1 MTLCLPSRSPQLAQ
15 LAQLAPDQ
23 QFAGSQRSLR
33 SRCSSVLPTWHKVPA
48 WCRCRSS
55 SATLINPL
63 CNFIHFKA
71 PCSQLPARNLTLHK
85 SISEGA
91 GEQGKLAP
99 FALAGQ
105 SWAARAKGCGAGG
118 GSLSPAT
125 TCPPCKPRGAGR
137 SPGGRKQEHITGEQA
152 RVAPVPG
159 ASLALIC
166 GD

>member
-63 CNFIHFKA
+63 CNFIHFRA

-105 SWAARAKGCGAGG
+105 SWAAHAKGCGAGG
-118 GSLSPAT
+118 GVSVP
-125 TCPPCKPRGAGR
+125 CHNVPPVQAKRRWQEPRGEKAGTHYWRAGAGR
-137 SPGGRKQEHITGEQA
+137 SRA
-152 RVAPVPG
+152 RSWPCVD
-159 ASLALIC
+159 LW
-166 GD
+166 